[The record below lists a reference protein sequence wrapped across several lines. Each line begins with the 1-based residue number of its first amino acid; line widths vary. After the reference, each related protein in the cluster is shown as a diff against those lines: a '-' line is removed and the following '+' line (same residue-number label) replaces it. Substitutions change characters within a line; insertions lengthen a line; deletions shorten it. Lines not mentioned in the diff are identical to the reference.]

1 VVWSSVPK
9 APGGYEVWR
18 AVDPK
23 QRPLRVG
30 AVSESTVNYLDKH
43 AGNGP
48 FYYQVIAIGGTTRAA
63 SSWFG
68 FNTGSNAVTKAG
80 VLARSTAT
88 VPVAGTAGTQ
98 MTDAASAIALQSRW
112 TQALDQGKAAQ
123 EAQLAAELAQA
134 LRNAAG
140 VDLTPQEVNDLVNA
154 MTQGGQ
160 AAVTLAEFI
169 DMQIG
174 NASQQNSYSQLAGA
188 QVQTAGAQAQQFTGA
203 STAFGNPAQ
212 QSDPGG
218 TMTAGDPTQPST
230 LGGTI
235 AGVTTQLSQQQI
247 AELMA
252 LLSSGHNST
261 LQISQILVRKLEQ
274 LTKK

>member
-1 VVWSSVPK
+1 VVWSGVPK

-18 AVDPK
+18 ATDPK
-23 QRPLRVG
+23 QRPSRVG

-48 FYYQVIAIGGTTRAA
+48 LYYQVIAIGGTTRAA
-63 SSWFG
+63 SSWFR
-68 FNTGSNAVTKAG
+68 FNIGSNAITKAG

-88 VPVAGTAGTQ
+88 VTVAGSAGTQ
-98 MTDAASAIALQSRW
+98 MTDQASAIALQSRW
-112 TQALDQGKAAQ
+112 AQAFDTDQDRGAAA
-123 EAQLAAELAQA
+123 AQLAAELAQE
-134 LRNAAG
+134 LSQQG

-160 AAVTLAEFI
+160 AAVALAEFI
-169 DMQIG
+169 DMQI
-174 NASQQNSYSQLAGA
+174 AGA
-188 QVQTAGAQAQQFTGA
+188 QVQTAGAQAQQFKGG
-203 STAFGNPAQ
+203 STAFGNPTQ

-218 TMTAGDPTQPST
+218 TTTTGDPTQPST
-230 LGGTI
+230 QGGTI
-235 AGVTTQLSQQQI
+235 AGVPTQLSQQQI